1 MFESQENND
10 NPEWAYYSVRSLVAR
25 SLGLI
30 DDHVYMFAANI
41 YGPVIYACILPTVFR
56 TTQAKNSCGKN
67 QSVTYGKDRGN
78 EGSIEVFI
86 ISLGSNRKGRF

>member
-30 DDHVYMFAANI
+30 VDHVHMFAANI

-56 TTQAKNSCGKN
+56 TTQAKNSCGKK
-67 QSVTYGKDRGN
+67 SVCNLR
-78 EGSIEVFI
+78 
-86 ISLGSNRKGRF
+86 